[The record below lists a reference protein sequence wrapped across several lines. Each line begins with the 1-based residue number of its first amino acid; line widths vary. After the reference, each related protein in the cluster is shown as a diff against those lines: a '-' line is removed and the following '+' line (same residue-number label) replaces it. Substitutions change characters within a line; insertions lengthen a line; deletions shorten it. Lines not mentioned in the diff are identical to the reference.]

1 MPPKAPSTRAK
12 RNVIKRSSTQK
23 QRVNGQK
30 RGAETAVS
38 ESEDADDAASDV
50 YQEED
55 DEDDVKSLH
64 SDALDDDSDLETKKP
79 SGKRKRASQVK
90 QPRAKASSP
99 RKRRKNAASDEDE
112 EDEGYDLKEG
122 QQVVGRIVQAPK
134 TGRGQC
140 YSYILRRR
148 GANLALLP
156 PQFLPVRYLKIHS
169 TFFCSSQNQSAMIV
183 NGDDAPNF
191 VGHLYATDLNIT

>member
-1 MPPKAPSTRAK
+1 MPLKAPSTRAK

-38 ESEDADDAASDV
+38 ESEDADDTTSDA
-50 YQEED
+50 YQEKD

-79 SGKRKRASQVK
+79 AGKWKRTSLVK
-90 QPRAKASSP
+90 RPRAKGSSP

-122 QQVVGRIVQAPK
+122 QQVVGRVVQAPK

-140 YSYILRRR
+140 CSYILRTKTRW
-148 GANLALLP
+148 N
-156 PQFLPVRYLKIHS
+156 
-169 TFFCSSQNQSAMIV
+169 
-183 NGDDAPNF
+183 
-191 VGHLYATDLNIT
+191 